1 MLGLAAASIRFRAP
15 AFLAAFASML
25 LGAVIVMTFASLIDV
40 SRGSGISAGDQET
53 LATMA
58 AVVGGCGLIIV
69 LFSVATTM
77 TLAVRQRGTEIA
89 LLKSVGA
96 TPAQVRRMIG
106 GEALASAELVA
117 DGTPYRFG
125 VFALGIGIGVTVM
138 ASTAAA
144 WLTARRTTRMG
155 IAESLLS
162 ASQEQPRMRPGRV
175 LIGCIFLAAGV
186 SAATVSALLL
196 DKAEISTLQL
206 VAGEAS
212 LLSAVGLAL
221 LSPGLVRTCS
231 AAINRALRPLLG
243 ISGYLSA
250 LNVQRRPHQMSG
262 ALIPIILLTA
272 VATGTLYTQSI
283 DDSIAD
289 AGGPTATDAK
299 GVEALNY
306 TVVGMLCVFAAIML
320 VNSLIAATT
329 YRRAE
334 FDQYRLLGLTPRQ
347 VIHVVAAEGVAIVVT
362 GLVAGSLAGLLTI
375 VPYNIARTD
384 TLVPDIGPEIYI
396 ATAILVVCLTFIATL
411 GATHQALRRPA
422 IQRRPS

>member
-1 MLGLAAASIRFRAP
+1 
-15 AFLAAFASML
+15 
-25 LGAVIVMTFASLIDV
+25 
-40 SRGSGISAGDQET
+40 
-53 LATMA
+53 
-58 AVVGGCGLIIV
+58 
-69 LFSVATTM
+69 
-77 TLAVRQRGTEIA
+77 
-89 LLKSVGA
+89 
-96 TPAQVRRMIG
+96 
-106 GEALASAELVA
+106 
-117 DGTPYRFG
+117 
-125 VFALGIGIGVTVM
+125 
-138 ASTAAA
+138 
-144 WLTARRTTRMG
+144 
-155 IAESLLS
+155 
-162 ASQEQPRMRPGRV
+162 
-175 LIGCIFLAAGV
+175 
-186 SAATVSALLL
+186 
-196 DKAEISTLQL
+196 
-206 VAGEAS
+206 
-212 LLSAVGLAL
+212 
-221 LSPGLVRTCS
+221 
-231 AAINRALRPLLG
+231 
-243 ISGYLSA
+243 
-250 LNVQRRPHQMSG
+250 MSG

-289 AGGPTATDAK
+289 AGGPTSTDAK